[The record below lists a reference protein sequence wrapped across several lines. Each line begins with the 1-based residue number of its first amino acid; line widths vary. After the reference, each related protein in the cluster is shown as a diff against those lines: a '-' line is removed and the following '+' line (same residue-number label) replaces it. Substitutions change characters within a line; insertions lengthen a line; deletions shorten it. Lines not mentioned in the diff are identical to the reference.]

1 MSNDMTPAPTLTPTP
16 TPTPTTTPTTL
27 RPVCFM
33 VMPFGIKPVLP
44 RPDRAPEKIDFDAL
58 WNKALSP
65 LISELGYEPVR
76 ADQDTG
82 ASIILEMLERLYFSD
97 LVVADMTIPNGN
109 VYYEIGIRHAC
120 KRTGCLLIS
129 ADWTTALFDTNQ
141 MRRLVYPLADGMVS
155 DEAALAIQAALR
167 SGARGLADG
176 ASPMYQTI
184 PGFPDPT
191 RIDPNR
197 ASVIRA
203 QLDALSAFQ
212 ARVRG
217 ARLTRDRT
225 QAADLAR
232 ALRTDYP
239 ATGAVP
245 HSVALEVA
253 LLLRDM
259 VGWQDCIAYVDALPA
274 SMRDD
279 DALQEQRCLAL
290 SKTGNHLQAIGA
302 LQELVQ
308 RRGDSAERQGLIGG
322 RYKKLAAEA
331 TKRGDSNAASDY
343 LDQAITHYE
352 AGMQLDLN
360 DYYCSCNLPRLY
372 KSRDDEGDAARAAT
386 IAQLVVMACERARA
400 RNAQDEWLNPTLLGM
415 AFDAAD
421 VAAAKRCLK
430 AVRRDGPAAW
440 KLETT
445 LADLQHSVAQVAD
458 ATTQQALTA
467 MVDELQALLLPPAA
481 PAPSAAG

>member
-1 MSNDMTPAPTLTPTP
+1 MPATP
-16 TPTPTTTPTTL
+16 L

-141 MRRLVYPLADGMVS
+141 MRRLVYPLTDGAVS
-155 DEAALAIQAALR
+155 DGAAEAIKTALR

-176 ASPMYQTI
+176 ASPMYQSI
-184 PGFPDPT
+184 PGFPDPA
-191 RIDPNR
+191 RIDPSR
-197 ASVIRA
+197 ASAIRA

-212 ARVRG
+212 ARVRA
-217 ARLTRDRT
+217 ARLTRDRS
-225 QAADLAR
+225 QATDLAR
-232 ALRTDYP
+232 ALRSDYP
-239 ATGAVP
+239 ASGAVP

-253 LLLRDM
+253 LLLRDL
-259 VGWQDCIAYVDALPA
+259 VGWQDCITYIDALPA
-274 SMRDD
+274 AIRDD

-308 RRGDSAERQGLIGG
+308 RRGDTAERQGLIGG
-322 RYKKLAAEA
+322 RYKKLSTEA
-331 TKRGDSNAASDY
+331 SKLGDASAASDY
-343 LDQAITHYE
+343 LDQAIAHYE

-360 DYYCSCNLPRLY
+360 DYYPSCNLPRLY

-386 IAQLVVMACERARA
+386 TAQVAMMACERAKA
-400 RNAQDEWLNPTLLGM
+400 RNAQDEWLNPTLLGL

-421 VAAAKRCLK
+421 VAAAKRCVK

-440 KLETT
+440 KLDTT
-445 LADLQHSVAQVAD
+445 LDDLRRSVAQVAD
-458 ATTQQALTA
+458 PAAQQALLA
-467 MVDELQALLLPPAA
+467 MVDELQGLLTPPPPAA
-481 PAPSAAG
+481 DATAALPTTPPTTPPAGG

>member
-1 MSNDMTPAPTLTPTP
+1 MSAAMTPATSSAMPPA
-16 TPTPTTTPTTL
+16 TL

-129 ADWTTALFDTNQ
+129 ADWTNALFDTNQ

-167 SGARGLADG
+167 NGARGLADG

-184 PGFPDPT
+184 PGFPDPL

-212 ARVRG
+212 ARVRS
-217 ARLTRDRT
+217 ARLTRDRLD
-225 QAADLAR
+225 AAGQAR

-253 LLLRDM
+253 LLLRDL
-259 VGWQDCIAYVDALPA
+259 VGWQDCIDYIDALPA
-274 SMRDD
+274 SIRDD

-308 RRGDSAERQGLIGG
+308 RRGDTAERQGLMGG

-331 TKRGDSNAASDY
+331 SKRGDSSAASDD
-343 LDQAITHYE
+343 LDQAIAHYE

-372 KSRDDEGDAARAAT
+372 KSRDDDGDAARAAT
-386 IAQLVVMACERARA
+386 VSQLVLMACERARA

-421 VAAAKRCLK
+421 VAAAKRCVK

-440 KLETT
+440 KLEST

-458 ATTQQALTA
+458 PATQQALTA
-467 MVDELQALLLPPAA
+467 MVVELQGLLAPPAA
-481 PAPSAAG
+481 PAAPASPAAG